1 MEIYSRN
8 ERKFAACTVFEGK
21 IVVSGGVQSNTVESY
36 DFYENKW
43 TYLPSM
49 IEYRYFHVSL
59 GQVVKFLIVSRGSL
73 LIYNV

>member
-49 IEYRYFHVSL
+49 IEYRYFHGSVSVGNKL
-59 GQVVKFLIVSRGSL
+59 FV
-73 LIYNV
+73 IYSGWSSSS